1 MWDHEPCNKPV
12 DNSVCSVQS
21 TQLCLTLCD
30 PLDNST
36 PGFSV
41 HHQLLELAQTH
52 VHRVSDA
59 IQISYPVLS
68 PSPLAFNLS
77 FPKGIGVFSSESVLR
92 IRWPKYW
99 HFTFSIW
106 SSNEYSGLISLGLT
120 GLISLQFKGLSR
132 VFSNTTVQKHQFFG
146 VQLYL
151 WSNSHIHTWLLE
163 KTIALTSWT
172 FVGKVM
178 SAFNMLSRLVIASLP
193 RSRHLLTAAALTIC
207 SNLGAQEN
215 KVYHCFHCFPI
226 YLPWS
231 DGTRCHDLSFLNVE
245 F

>member
-1 MWDHEPCNKPV
+1 M

-120 GLISLQFKGLSR
+120 GLISLQFKDSQESSPTPQFKNINSL
-132 VFSNTTVQKHQFFG
+132 VFSFIYGPT
-146 VQLYL
+146 
-151 WSNSHIHTWLLE
+151 
-163 KTIALTSWT
+163 LTS
-172 FVGKVM
+172 
-178 SAFNMLSRLVIASLP
+178 I
-193 RSRHLLTAAALTIC
+193 
-207 SNLGAQEN
+207 
-215 KVYHCFHCFPI
+215 
-226 YLPWS
+226 
-231 DGTRCHDLSFLNVE
+231 HDYWKKP
-245 F
+245 